1 MAHCH
6 ACVNPKFMA
15 HSPMAT
21 RSPQAQ
27 DKYILRLPSGMR
39 DRLKSE
45 AHDNGRSLNA
55 EMVQRLSVSLEADE
69 EGERLWEE
77 LHKRDAKIRQIEE
90 LAYDREKHLT
100 GILEEYKAI
109 VTQRDFLLK
118 AVCYQ
123 VLMHHDKFPEETRL
137 LAESLLKDDID
148 PPLQEHEMQ
157 TLPESRHYHAVSQA
171 KQMAEKVKTS
181 RAKRHEMQTKATG

>member
-1 MAHCH
+1 MSKRKADDEK
-6 ACVNPKFMA
+6 VSNVPPFG
-15 HSPMAT
+15 
-21 RSPQAQ
+21 
-27 DKYILRLPSGMR
+27 LRMLPE
-39 DRLKSE
+39 LKE
-45 AHDNGRSLNA
+45 RVADAALNRGRSMNA
-55 EMVQRLSVSLEADE
+55 EIVARLESSFVVEDSDE
-69 EGERLWEE
+69 NAREE
-77 LHKRDAKIRQIEE
+77 VWREIQKRDAKIRQVEE
-90 LAYDREKHLT
+90 LRYEREKHLT

-109 VTQRDFLLK
+109 VIQRDLLLK

-123 VLMHHDKFPEETRL
+123 VLMHRDKFPEETML

-181 RAKRHEMQTKATG
+181 RAKRHEMQTKASG